1 MRSIVELLGH
11 SPENMRTN
19 PMTNLDR
26 ALAAA
31 ALAAGLATPALGQYY
46 PPPTYPQTYPGY
58 GNPNQYGNLW
68 NGGFQILVDQAS
80 PDRLDV
86 VTRFDGK
93 TSSEVH
99 FTFAPKD
106 GGKATLVD
114 ADVTVDTAVMRKA
127 FTGTPQERLANV
139 PEFAFAQ
146 GMQAMMAKYAERIE
160 AGTPVVRSSEGW

>member
-1 MRSIVELLGH
+1 MPGVVRAAMLVAAIVGVAGCRGGH
-11 SPENMRTN
+11 DAEQLVKKDP
-19 PMTNLDR
+19 
-26 ALAAA
+26 
-31 ALAAGLATPALGQYY
+31 ATVSGAFAEAFSHGAMGGAQQYS
-46 PPPTYPQTYPGY
+46 
-58 GNPNQYGNLW
+58 NLW

-99 FTFAPKD
+99 FTFTPKD

-160 AGTPVVRSSEGW
+160 SGTPVVRSSEGWQTSG